1 MEIMPVSVGRTLAK
15 LSQGLWGV
23 FVGLGALH
31 NAFGCL
37 QFQAQIANAHIP
49 LGLSIS
55 MLHSLTSDCPVL
67 YLSLK
72 SILFSYSQV
81 CLHVLD

>member
-1 MEIMPVSVGRTLAK
+1 MPVSVGRILAK

-23 FVGLGALH
+23 FVGLEALH
-31 NAFGCL
+31 NAVECL
-37 QFQAQIANAHIP
+37 QFQPQIANAHIP

-55 MLHSLTSDCPVL
+55 VFHSLTSDCPVL